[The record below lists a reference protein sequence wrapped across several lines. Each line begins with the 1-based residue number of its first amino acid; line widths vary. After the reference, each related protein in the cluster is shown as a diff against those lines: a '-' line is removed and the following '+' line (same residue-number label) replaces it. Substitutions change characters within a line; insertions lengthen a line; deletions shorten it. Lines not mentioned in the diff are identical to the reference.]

1 MNGLGQIG
9 CTPKE
14 LATYGNNG
22 SACVQFINDEV
33 QLFNDKLKFLLD
45 DLNSNLTNAT
55 FIYVNT
61 SGIQS
66 TDPALTGNYIHRYD
80 LDRFGFIRICGVIL
94 KIERSSHLLGWYFR
108 LSYPICLSLR
118 TGV

>member
-33 QLFNDKLKFLLD
+33 QLFNNKLKFLLD
-45 DLNSNLTNAT
+45 ELNSNLTNAT

-66 TDPALTGNYIHRYD
+66 TDPALTGNLHSSIRS
-80 LDRFGFIRICGVIL
+80 RFGFIRNYGVIL
-94 KIERSSHLLGWYFR
+94 KIQRSSHLLGRYFR
-108 LSYPICLSLR
+108 LSSSICLSLR